1 MKRERKKNRPA
12 SVYLW
17 YMTAQDPSLSPSYF
31 FFVSS
36 FSRADSLH
44 LSGLIGP
51 LGTSSG

>member
-1 MKRERKKNRPA
+1 MKRERKNRPA

-31 FFVSS
+31 FVSS
-36 FSRADSLH
+36 FSCADSLH